1 MTESTAER
9 RVGPGLAERTEQA
22 MVWRR
27 EEVFGSQ
34 EGERARVA
42 GAQGMRWGQGVA
54 GVGCC
59 RASRW
64 DLVFIQRALGS
75 PNLCFFICKPSF
87 LPVIFG
93 MGGC

>member
-9 RVGPGLAERTEQA
+9 RVGPGLAERTAQA

-27 EEVFGSQ
+27 EEVFDSQ

-42 GAQGMRWGQGVA
+42 GAQRMRRGQGVA

-75 PNLCFFICKPSF
+75 PNLCFFITF